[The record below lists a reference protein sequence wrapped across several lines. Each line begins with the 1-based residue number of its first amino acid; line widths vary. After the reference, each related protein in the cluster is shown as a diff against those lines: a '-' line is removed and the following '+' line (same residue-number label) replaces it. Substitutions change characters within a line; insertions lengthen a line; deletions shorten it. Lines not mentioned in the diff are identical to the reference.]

1 MKRTFSIVAAVVL
14 LAACRGHRETV
25 TGDYGSGVVSGQI
38 VMASEMAN
46 ASPAGVRVAV
56 GGTGMSVVVG
66 ADGRFAFAGVPDGA
80 LLLFER
86 RSDGVNARLS
96 LASTSAPVVVE
107 LGMNAAALSRRR
119 SAPSTPQ
126 TQIEGT
132 ITAASAAS
140 LTVHDSHGQDDV
152 LQITDKTVIRKGSTL
167 LKPADLAVGMRVH
180 VAADAGKTALLVIV
194 QDEKSEPGD
203 DNGGDR
209 GGTTMTA
216 NGTVK
221 SVGADSLVVTTV
233 PNGDVTVKVDASTII
248 KKQGATIKLAD
259 IKAGDGVNTMG
270 QRVDDHTELARQI
283 EVRGND
289 QRNEPEEA
297 SAEGT
302 VKSVGSGSLVVT
314 THSKGDVTVKT
325 DASTA
330 IRKEGK
336 TIQLSDVKVG
346 DGVEAEGQ
354 KIDAQTLLARTIQ
367 VNGSGGHH

>member
-1 MKRTFSIVAAVVL
+1 
-14 LAACRGHRETV
+14 
-25 TGDYGSGVVSGQI
+25 
-38 VMASEMAN
+38 
-46 ASPAGVRVAV
+46 
-56 GGTGMSVVVG
+56 
-66 ADGRFAFAGVPDGA
+66 
-80 LLLFER
+80 
-86 RSDGVNARLS
+86 
-96 LASTSAPVVVE
+96 
-107 LGMNAAALSRRR
+107 
-119 SAPSTPQ
+119 
-126 TQIEGT
+126 
-132 ITAASAAS
+132 
-140 LTVHDSHGQDDV
+140 
-152 LQITDKTVIRKGSTL
+152 VIRKGSTL

-203 DNGGDR
+203 DKGGDH
-209 GGTTMTA
+209 GGATMTA

-248 KKQGATIKLAD
+248 KKQGAAIKLAD
-259 IKAGDGVNTMG
+259 IKVGDGVNTMG

-283 EVRGND
+283 EVRGD
-289 QRNEPEEA
+289 EHENEPEEA

-314 THSKGDVTVKT
+314 THAKGDVTVKT

-354 KIDAQTLLARTIQ
+354 KVDAQTLLARTIQ